1 MIRRSPRSKLVLSGC
16 SNVCPVLG
24 DFVGLFAGDAE
35 GDLVISVAESDEKEM
50 ADLEVRL
57 TTPGLEAFGSAVITC
72 DGGAFSVS
80 LETADISDF
89 GSFSGDLD
97 EGDAS
102 AGEWSFSTGEVGTW
116 SAALSE

>member
-1 MIRRSPRSKLVLSGC
+1 MRNIAVFSMLVLSGC
-16 SNVCPVLG
+16 GNVCPVLG
-24 DFVGLFAGDAE
+24 EFVGLFAGDAE
-35 GDLVISVAESDEKEM
+35 GDLVISVAESDEKDM

-57 TTPGLEAFGSAVITC
+57 TTPGLEAFRSAVISC

-80 LETADISDF
+80 LETADITEF

-97 EGDAS
+97 EAGAS
-102 AGEWSFSTGEVGTW
+102 AGEWSFTTGEVGTW